1 LDALRVPL
9 KTIQERL
16 GHALTGS
23 FTLDVYGGQPEWG
36 RNLEAAQFVGAAIET
51 AVAKR
56 QEELN
61 AEKAESF
68 VSLNAVNENGLGG
81 AIS

>member
-1 LDALRVPL
+1 M
-9 KTIQERL
+9 TIQERL
-16 GHALTGS
+16 GQTLTARS
-23 FTLDVYGGQPEWG
+23 RWTCTAVSLNGQGISKPPRQAGVE
-36 RNLEAAQFVGAAIET
+36 IER

-56 QEELN
+56 EEELY